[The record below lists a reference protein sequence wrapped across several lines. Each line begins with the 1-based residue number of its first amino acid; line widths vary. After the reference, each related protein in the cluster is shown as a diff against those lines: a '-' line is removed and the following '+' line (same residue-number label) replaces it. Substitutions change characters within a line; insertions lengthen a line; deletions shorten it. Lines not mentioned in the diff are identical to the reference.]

1 MIRRIG
7 ASAIFGLLSMGS
19 RSFAGTAPSIPNN
32 AVVYEL
38 GAGVFEAEKTDR
50 DEVVIYEQNNQ

>member
-19 RSFAGTAPSIPNN
+19 RSFAGTAPSIPKN

-38 GAGVFEAEKTDR
+38 GPGVFEAERTDSN
-50 DEVVIYEQNNQ
+50 EVVIYEQNNQ

>member
-7 ASAIFGLLSMGS
+7 ASAIFGLLSMRS
-19 RSFAGTAPSIPNN
+19 RSFAGTAPSIPAN

-38 GAGVFEAEKTDR
+38 GPGLFVAERTDS
-50 DEVVIYEQNNQ
+50 DEIVIYEQNNQ